1 MQRLLKVL
9 VVEPN
14 EMPYEKEIPNRL
26 KDKQEIVGGLIEYTY
41 LDNVD
46 DVCLIINEEGKL
58 LYMEPNR
65 LIDNDPIAGTF
76 IVVGETESDGED
88 RSLTS
93 EQIDKYKKM
102 FGKRS
107 INEMENYI
115 LAQTLLK
122 QKNYEL

>member
-14 EMPYEKEIPNRL
+14 KMPYEKEIPNRL

-41 LDNVD
+41 LDNVED
-46 DVCLIINEEGKL
+46 ICLIINEEGKL